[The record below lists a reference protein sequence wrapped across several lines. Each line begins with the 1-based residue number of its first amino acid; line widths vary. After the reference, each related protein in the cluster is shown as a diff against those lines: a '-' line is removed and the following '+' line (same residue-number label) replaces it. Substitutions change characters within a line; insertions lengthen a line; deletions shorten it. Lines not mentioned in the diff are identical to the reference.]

1 MPLSPQARRRL
12 SAIAAASM
20 ASASLLGASAAMASA
35 EPGAVFTQTNAA
47 SGNAVLSF
55 DRAADGSLVQS
66 GFFRTGGLGSGA
78 GLGSQGAVVVARD
91 DVLAVDAGSGDLAA
105 LRSTRRGLKVVD
117 REPAG
122 IHPISVGVHG
132 ALAYVLDDAGSGQL
146 LGFRVRAGGGLKP
159 IRGSARPLSPGA
171 AGPAEVAFTPSGHQ
185 LAVTEKTTNRIDIY
199 RVGPDGRLDG
209 PVVNASAGAT
219 PFGFAFDPAGHLIAS
234 EAGASTASSY
244 RLAGDGTLSTISAT
258 IPTLQ
263 GAACWVA
270 VTPDGR
276 YAYTGNGAGN
286 VTGFGIGACAPT
298 ACPASRARPTTSR
311 SAPTGATSTS

>member
-55 DRAADGSLVQS
+55 DRAADGS
-66 GFFRTGGLGSGA
+66 
-78 GLGSQGAVVVARD
+78 
-91 DVLAVDAGSGDLAA
+91 LAVDAGSGDLAA

-244 RLAGDGTLSTISAT
+244 RLAGDGTLSTISAA
-258 IPTLQ
+258 IPTFQ

-286 VTGFGIGACAPT
+286 VTGFGIGA
-298 ACPASRARPTTSR
+298 
-311 SAPTGATSTS
+311 TGALTRQRPDGLSAV